1 MTPFLFRLMKRIIT
15 DIVVIV
21 VVVVYVNIRPIE
33 INEFKLVGL

>member
-1 MTPFLFRLMKRIIT
+1 MKRIIT

-21 VVVVYVNIRPIE
+21 VVVVFVNIIE

>member
-1 MTPFLFRLMKRIIT
+1 MKRIIT